1 MLSTC
6 PCGSE
11 CRFRRCESVPARQYF
26 GKPHYPQRVR
36 AIAAPTAAVHRHDQL
51 ITVLF
56 DNDNIE
62 TVQDMLAK
70 VYALS
75 QQFRGV
81 QLWFRGCTDTRY
93 DLLPSIARQD
103 TGLSGEMAL
112 INLFKQNA
120 VQFVRDRPQSEWEW
134 LFLARH
140 HSVPTRLLDWT
151 ESPLVGL
158 YFATHSRD
166 DTSKNDKKDGCL
178 WVLMPTELNSEA
190 NIDDSSLPVFEDNDR
205 NLRNYL
211 PSKLAM
217 ESTTDFYPIAGIA
230 ARYSTRMQAQ
240 RSVFTVTHR
249 TQTSI
254 DEVGERRHIGRY
266 VIPWTKKSL
275 IRQQLQVLRVDDLSV
290 FPELD
295 NAAKLA
301 TRRYFHA

>member
-11 CRFRRCESVPARQYF
+11 CRFRRCESVPVRRYS
-26 GKPHYPQRVR
+26 GNPHCPQRIR
-36 AIAAPTAAVHRHDQL
+36 AIADPTEAVHTRDRL

-56 DNDNIE
+56 DDDRIE
-62 TVQDMLAK
+62 TVQDMLSK
-70 VYALS
+70 VHALS
-75 QQFRGV
+75 QQLRGV
-81 QLWFRGCTDTRY
+81 QLWFRGCTDARY

-103 TGLSGEMAL
+103 TGLAGEMAL
-112 INLFKQNA
+112 ISLFKQNA

-178 WVLMPTELNSEA
+178 WVLLPTELNSEA
-190 NIDDSSLPVFEDNDR
+190 NIDDSDLPVFEDNDK

-211 PSKLAM
+211 PSRLAM

-254 DEVGERRHIGRY
+254 DEVGERKHIGRY
-266 VIPWTKKSL
+266 VIPSTKKSM
-275 IRQQLQVLRVDDLSV
+275 IREQLQVLRVDDLSV

>member
-1 MLSTC
+1 MLS
-6 PCGSE
+6 E
-11 CRFRRCESVPARQYF
+11 
-26 GKPHYPQRVR
+26 
-36 AIAAPTAAVHRHDQL
+36 
-51 ITVLF
+51 
-56 DNDNIE
+56 
-62 TVQDMLAK
+62 

-75 QQFRGV
+75 QQFQGA
-81 QLWFRGCTDTRY
+81 QLWFRGCTDARY
-93 DLLPSIARQD
+93 NLLPSIARQD

-120 VQFVRDRPQSEWEW
+120 VQFVTDRPQSEWEW

-158 YFATHSRD
+158 YFATQSSD
-166 DTSKNDKKDGCL
+166 NTSNNDGKEGCL
-178 WVLMPTELNSEA
+178 WVLLPTRLNSEA
-190 NIDDSSLPVFEDNDR
+190 NIDGSDLPVFEDYDK

-211 PSKLAM
+211 PSRLAM
-217 ESTTDFYPIAGIA
+217 ETTTQFNPIAGIA
-230 ARYSTRMQAQ
+230 ARHSTRMQAQ

-254 DEVGERRHIGRY
+254 DEVGERKHIGRY
-266 VIPWTKKSL
+266 VIPSAKKSL
-275 IRQQLQVLRVDDLSV
+275 IRKQLQVLRVDDLSV